1 MLHLQQQNGY
11 AMSSFFAFLLTAA
24 FLAGGN
30 YVSLLQLCID
40 NYETAIVEYI
50 RLERKRNCYYVQY
63 QKL

>member
-1 MLHLQQQNGY
+1 
-11 AMSSFFAFLLTAA
+11 MSSFFAFLLTAA